1 MAKNN
6 NKFEMEGVVTERL
19 KGGLFKVKLTDNNY
33 FVDCRLSGRL
43 QINHIHIL
51 EGDKVTVE
59 MDTVDITK
67 GRIVW
72 RYK

>member
-1 MAKNN
+1 MAKNS

-19 KGGLFKVKLTDNNY
+19 KGGLFKVKLIDNNY